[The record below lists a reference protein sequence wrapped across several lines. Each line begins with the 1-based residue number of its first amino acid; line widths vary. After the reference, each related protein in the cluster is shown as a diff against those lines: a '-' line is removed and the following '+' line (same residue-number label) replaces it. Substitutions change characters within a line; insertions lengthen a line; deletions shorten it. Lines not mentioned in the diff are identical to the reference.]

1 MTCRWEL
8 LKSAKLA
15 LVAALAMTI
24 GYAAK
29 ADPTRTYEISVTN
42 LTVGQPMTPML
53 AVAHGGH
60 YKLFEL
66 GGTASLGLEL
76 LAETGDPSLLQQEAT
91 GDHRVGA
98 TGVLL
103 TDNGPGVPP
112 VILPGH
118 TSSLILEAPSGRK
131 WMSFAMM
138 LAATNDAFTGATRVK
153 VANLRRGSSVELMT
167 NAYDAGTEANDETAE
182 TVAALGGGSEQG
194 GAGGE
199 GFIFVHAGIQ
209 GVGDLIP
216 AVHGWNNPVAKIVI
230 TRTD

>member
-1 MTCRWEL
+1 MTCRWATM
-8 LKSAKLA
+8 KTVKLA
-15 LVAALAMTI
+15 LVAALAMTVS
-24 GYAAK
+24 YTANAN
-29 ADPTRTYEISVTN
+29 PTRSYEICVTN
-42 LTVGQPMTPML
+42 LTVGQPLTPML

-60 YKLFEL
+60 FNLFEL

-76 LAETGDPSLLQQEAT
+76 LAETGDPSLLQQEVT

-112 VILPGH
+112 VVLPGH
-118 TSSLILEAPSGRK
+118 ESCFALEVPSGRK

-138 LAATNDAFTGATRVK
+138 LAATNDGFTGATRAK
-153 VANLRRGSSVELMT
+153 VANLRRGSSVELLT

-194 GAGGE
+194 GVGGE
-199 GFIFVHAGIQ
+199 GFIFPHAGIQ
-209 GVGDLIP
+209 GIGDLIP

-230 TRTD
+230 TRID